1 MYDLR
6 NQLREIGEEIGQ
18 KDARIQDLEDGI
30 RSKDAELADL
40 EDIAAHKDRLIA
52 QMQQELEDADDQR
65 RKDLEERRRR
75 AEQDLLDKL
84 NQPKKRYI
92 PVKGDAVDEMMAFH
106 IN

>member
-6 NQLREIGEEIGQ
+6 LQLREIDEEIGQ
-18 KDARIQDLEDGI
+18 KDACIQDLEDGI

-40 EDIAAHKDRLIA
+40 EEIASHKDRLID
-52 QMQQELEDADDQR
+52 QMQQELADTDDQR
-65 RKDLEERRRR
+65 KRDLEERRRR
-75 AEQDLLDKL
+75 AEQDILDKL

-92 PVKGDAVDEMMAFH
+92 PVKGDAVDEMMALH

>member
-6 NQLREIGEEIGQ
+6 LQLREIDEEIGQ
-18 KDARIQDLEDGI
+18 KDTRIQDLEDGI

-40 EDIAAHKDRLIA
+40 EDIATHKDRLID
-52 QMQQELEDADDQR
+52 QMQQELADADNQR
-65 RKDLEERRRR
+65 KRDLEERRRR
-75 AEQDLLDKL
+75 AEQDILDKL

-92 PVKGDAVDEMMAFH
+92 PVKGDPVDEMMAMH